1 MINRSID
8 FRIPNRGMDFSIPNR
23 GMDFSIPNIGI
34 GSVLDMRRDA
44 NMTRNNARDQ
54 YEADVADFKDS
65 LATDLEN
72 NFMSRGDSFLDT
84 PVVTEFPTDMINI
97 PPPRFIEDRDMI
109 RDELSIG
116 IDPPQNIYENV
127 INQPEQIQVPPP
139 RFIREDFVFDNP
151 VIDINLPITPPRELD
166 DTIIPPTRP
175 DRFSPDRIFDGPDR
189 QDVIDY
195 FDNIQG
201 PDIPDDTIIDDTI
214 VDNVI
219 ITTPPPP
226 PDNRRPFYQPSR
238 NYESGVPSIATNI
251 SPAAFGMAPGMFPP
265 GPPRPIVKLP
275 RIPITPPPN
284 RPDGRGFSIQRL
296 DDDLTG
302 LRFGGALN
310 KGIMRLPQSQQGD
323 TMTTQIFQKGF
334 RPRR

>member
-8 FRIPNRGMDFSIPNR
+8 FRIPNR

-195 FDNIQG
+195 FNSIQKPEL
-201 PDIPDDTIIDDTI
+201 PDSTVVNGSIVDDTI
-214 VDNVI
+214 VDDSI

-226 PDNRRPFYQPSR
+226 TDNRRPFYQPSR